1 MKYNIKI
8 NIWYYPK
15 SSREINENGWV
26 ERGIYLLYL
35 SRVRWS
41 GTMKRNLER
50 VFFQYFLC
58 SSHFIR
64 PFTFLTK
71 SKANALKKNCYA
83 GKAPSNLLFKTFLKP
98 TSSTAL
104 RPLHSLLQM
113 LFVPHP
119 MPGVNRGLQQA
130 FDLLASLVLWVFLG
144 DIFLPCLSSTG
155 QKEIL
160 WVDCCCLRAEALG
173 TSWTSWSVPREGGS
187 SHQGM
192 MVSTTT
198 SLPPAKG
205 LEDMWCSSVMLFQ
218 APTPTWQCRDSQ
230 LDRIWNFF

>member
-1 MKYNIKI
+1 
-8 NIWYYPK
+8 
-15 SSREINENGWV
+15 
-26 ERGIYLLYL
+26 
-35 SRVRWS
+35 
-41 GTMKRNLER
+41 MKRNLAR

-83 GKAPSNLLFKTFLKP
+83 GKAPSNLLFKTFLKT

-130 FDLLASLVLWVFLG
+130 FDLLAFLVLWVFLG

-173 TSWTSWSVPREGGS
+173 LCWVREAAAISGWWFP
-187 SHQGM
+187 
-192 MVSTTT
+192 
-198 SLPPAKG
+198 LPPAFHQLRVLKTCG
-205 LEDMWCSSVMLFQ
+205 VRVFQ